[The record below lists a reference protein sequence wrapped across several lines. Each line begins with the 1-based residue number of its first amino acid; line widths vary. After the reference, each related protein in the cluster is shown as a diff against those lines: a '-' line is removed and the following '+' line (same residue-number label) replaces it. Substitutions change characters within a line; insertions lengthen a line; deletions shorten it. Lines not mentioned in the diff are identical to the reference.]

1 MLFYT
6 ITFTIPGIKKNK
18 NYMSADM
25 RYVLI
30 LMLIAFVSACQPP
43 EEEQAQQMQRQ
54 LELQREAAEDLPFNF
69 KTDLD
74 SLLTDY
80 FALKNALVESDSTAG
95 VKYAEQLKEQ
105 ANAVRTAR
113 VDPDNEGL
121 WMGISQI
128 LDRETDNLIN
138 TSDIE
143 EQRLHFEPISEAMI
157 QVVESFH
164 PVGYTI
170 YHQSCPMVRGGSADW
185 LSREE
190 QIANP
195 YHGDRMLRCGETI
208 KQI

>member
-1 MLFYT
+1 MMFLLPWRTGYLTFKIFKSIASMRYLFILLL
-6 ITFTIPGIKKNK
+6 ITFVT
-18 NYMSADM
+18 
-25 RYVLI
+25 
-30 LMLIAFVSACQPP
+30 ACQPP
-43 EEEQAQQMQRQ
+43 EEEQAQQMERQ
-54 LELQREAAEDLPFNF
+54 LELQREASEDLPFNF

-80 FALKNALVESDSTAG
+80 FALKNALVKSDSTSGAD
-95 VKYAEQLKEQ
+95 YAKQLREQ
-105 ANAVRTAR
+105 AQSVRTAQ

-121 WMGISQI
+121 WMGISEI
-128 LDRETDNLIN
+128 LDRETENLIS

-143 EQRLHFEPISEAMI
+143 MQRLHFEPISEAMI

-190 QIANP
+190 QISNP

>member
-1 MLFYT
+1 
-6 ITFTIPGIKKNK
+6 
-18 NYMSADM
+18 M
-25 RYVLI
+25 RYLI
-30 LMLIAFVSACQPP
+30 PLIIFFAIIGCQPS
-43 EEEQAQQMQRQ
+43 ENEQAQQMQRQ

-80 FALKNALVESDSTAG
+80 FALKNALVESDSLG
-95 VKYAEQLKEQ
+95 GKEYAEQLQEQ
-105 ANAVRTAR
+105 AKTVRTTR

-121 WMGISQI
+121 WIGISQI
-128 LDRETDNLIN
+128 LERETENLIN

-143 EQRLHFEPISEAMI
+143 EQRLYFEPISEAMI

-195 YHGDRMLRCGETI
+195 YHGDRMLRCGELI
-208 KQI
+208 KRL